1 MYIFPAIDLFEGK
14 VVRLLRG
21 DYTQM
26 TVYSDDPA
34 AYAAS
39 FAKCGA
45 KYLHLVDLQGAKD
58 GTTPNF
64 DIVET
69 IAKQVPMRVEIGGG
83 IRDVDTAQRYLQAGV
98 WRVILG
104 TAAVEN
110 PDLVHI
116 LSQRYGSEHVAVGVD
131 VKDGVV
137 AVNGWQTLSG
147 RTCMDFCEEMVQRG
161 AGGIICTDIS
171 RDGAMQGTNRTLYQ
185 TMRTC
190 FPHIDLVASGGVS
203 TLADISAL
211 RKMGLFGAIVGK
223 ALYTGDIE
231 LKAAIA
237 AAQEDTGDQI

>member
-39 FAKCGA
+39 FAQCGA

-83 IRDVDTAQRYLQAGV
+83 IRDVDTAQRYLQAG
-98 WRVILG
+98 
-104 TAAVEN
+104 
-110 PDLVHI
+110 
-116 LSQRYGSEHVAVGVD
+116 
-131 VKDGVV
+131 
-137 AVNGWQTLSG
+137 
-147 RTCMDFCEEMVQRG
+147 G
-161 AGGIICTDIS
+161 A
-171 RDGAMQGTNRTLYQ
+171 
-185 TMRTC
+185 
-190 FPHIDLVASGGVS
+190 
-203 TLADISAL
+203 
-211 RKMGLFGAIVGK
+211 
-223 ALYTGDIE
+223 
-231 LKAAIA
+231 
-237 AAQEDTGDQI
+237 